1 MRVFMRFWPLISI
14 WLDSTGVVSLEV
26 QALTKAL
33 PDESL
38 GIWNFPYIPLKT
50 TTTSPLFFISFGTA
64 MENSFSSFV
73 VPSKWVVTVGL
84 ESVRVPLILTSLKVI
99 IDGRAFEI
107 TEERRIYI

>member
-1 MRVFMRFWPLISI
+1 
-14 WLDSTGVVSLEV
+14 
-26 QALTKAL
+26 
-33 PDESL
+33 
-38 GIWNFPYIPLKT
+38 
-50 TTTSPLFFISFGTA
+50 

-73 VPSKWVVTVGL
+73 VPSKCVVTVGL